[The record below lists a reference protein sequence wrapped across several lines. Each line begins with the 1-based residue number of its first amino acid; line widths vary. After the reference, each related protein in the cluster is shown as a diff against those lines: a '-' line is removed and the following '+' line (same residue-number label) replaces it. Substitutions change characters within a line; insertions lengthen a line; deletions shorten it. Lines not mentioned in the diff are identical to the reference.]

1 MVVYFSVL
9 VKSSRRQSNSLI
21 YITKL
26 VFDIPSAQRVCLTL
40 IFPTLQESGSSNLV
54 MADQFKFFVVDL
66 YTDAGI
72 EVAITSERWAIDK
85 DETYYPSHIKGPKWE
100 KMIRSHEAPTKTW
113 ATYPYKLRKICGT

>member
-26 VFDIPSAQRVCLTL
+26 VFEIPSAQRVCFTL
-40 IFPTLQESGSSNLV
+40 IFPTLQESGSSNLA

-66 YTDAGI
+66 YTDAGT
-72 EVAITSERWAIDK
+72 EVVITSERWAIDK
-85 DETYYPSHIKGPKWE
+85 EETYYPTHIK
-100 KMIRSHEAPTKTW
+100 
-113 ATYPYKLRKICGT
+113 